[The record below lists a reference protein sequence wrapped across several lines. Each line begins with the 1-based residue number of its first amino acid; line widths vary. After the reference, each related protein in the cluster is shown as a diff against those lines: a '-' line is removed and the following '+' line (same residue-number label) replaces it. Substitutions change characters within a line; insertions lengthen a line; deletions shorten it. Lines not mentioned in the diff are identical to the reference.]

1 MGIVASKSRC
11 RRVVH
16 VSTSLIR
23 LQRGALILLMLF
35 LVGLGVGRLGAQ
47 APSAPPVFTAA
58 QAEAGRTA
66 YQTTCASCHSGD
78 LGGNGEAPELA
89 GSSFMGSWRSQ
100 TTQDLFKYVQ
110 GMPPGGPHLAADE
123 YVPIVAYILQQNGA
137 AAGDQPFTVTTAASI
152 GAIATGVRPGS
163 R

>member
-1 MGIVASKSRC
+1 MTMRSTALLS
-11 RRVVH
+11 
-16 VSTSLIR
+16 VS
-23 LQRGALILLMLF
+23 AAILF
-35 LVGLGVGRLGAQ
+35 TVTGLSGQ
-47 APSAPPVFTAA
+47 APSAAPIYTAA

-89 GSSFMGSWRSQ
+89 GTSFMGSWRTQ

-110 GMPPGGPHLAADE
+110 GMPPGGPHLTTEE

-137 AAGDQPFTVTTAASI
+137 AAGDQPFAVTTAAPI
-152 GAIATGVRPGS
+152 GAIATGQRPAK
-163 R
+163 